1 MGYVGAALGFAETAL
16 RLAGAA
22 LGNALQIAPAS
33 PFVGRK
39 ALVLLGLCGICIGLC
54 RVALGYAGG
63 CIGLCRRCIGL
74 CRDKA
79 ELSNY
84 AFRHARVQTIDI
96 TVFYSNYTFRHAGL
110 HWVMQFFEKTVNR
123 IRTLLPLQ
131 KAMQKQMQG

>member
-1 MGYVGAALGFAETAL
+1 MQEAAL

-63 CIGLCRRCIGL
+63 CIGLCR
-74 CRDKA
+74 DKA
-79 ELSNY
+79 E
-84 AFRHARVQTIDI
+84 
-96 TVFYSNYTFRHAGL
+96 
-110 HWVMQFFEKTVNR
+110 
-123 IRTLLPLQ
+123 
-131 KAMQKQMQG
+131 